1 MENPQTQLIEYCLLY
16 PEIRE
21 ALNEVRDFKLQTV
34 RTMSRELIID
44 LEEEV
49 GFTFSAKALTQRRN
63 EILTFVQSHP
73 ELMTNDIEQLI
84 FNIAYYLNQN
94 DESQRAVEKNRVKTQ
109 RKRIKEQVQ
118 KLKAKKKEE
127 SSDTTIDSEPEK

>member
-49 GFTFSAKALTQRRN
+49 GFTFSSKALTQRRN
-63 EILTFVQSHP
+63 EILTFVQAHP

-84 FNIAYYLNQN
+84 YNIAYYLNQN

-127 SSDTTIDSEPEK
+127 SSDSTIDSEPEK